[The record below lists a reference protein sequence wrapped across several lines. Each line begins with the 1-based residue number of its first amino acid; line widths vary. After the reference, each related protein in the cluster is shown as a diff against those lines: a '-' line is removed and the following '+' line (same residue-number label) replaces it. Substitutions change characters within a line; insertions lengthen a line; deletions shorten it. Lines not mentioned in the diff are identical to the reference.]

1 MNENSA
7 DSTKWSS
14 ISRNESRFQNF
25 NTNVDKNTNKNK
37 TERQS
42 VTLRNTD
49 HSISINQSREM
60 NSINLNSSLSEQYV
74 CIFYVH

>member
-1 MNENSA
+1 MNENSI
-7 DSTKWSS
+7 DSSKWSS

-25 NTNVDKNTNKNK
+25 NTNINKNTNKNK

-60 NSINLNSSLSEQYV
+60 NSIDLNSSLSEQYV